1 MIKLGICGH
10 FGIGLNLLNGQTIKT
25 KIVANEFR
33 KQLGE
38 EQVDIVDTHGGVKRV
53 LSMCIETIG
62 LFHKCENIMIAPARR
77 GLLMYVPICTL
88 YNFFYHRK
96 LHYIVIGGWLNEYL
110 NEHPRIEKKLKK
122 FETICVET
130 ATMKTALEKRGF
142 ANIVI
147 LPNCKEL
154 KEYHLSELPQ
164 KYDEPYEICTFSRV
178 MKEKGI
184 EDIVN
189 VVQVINESIGRVVYK
204 LDIYGSIWKSY
215 QKDFA
220 KLQKTFPEY
229 ICYRGEVDFNKSTE
243 TLKKYFFLMFPTK
256 FYTEGIPGTIIDAYA
271 AGIPVVSAKWES
283 YDDIVT
289 EGITGLGYS
298 FGDLDALRQLLVE
311 IVQNPQMIIKLKGAC
326 LQKSRELTP
335 QFVIGKFIENYF

>member
-147 LPNCKEL
+147 
-154 KEYHLSELPQ
+154 
-164 KYDEPYEICTFSRV
+164 
-178 MKEKGI
+178 
-184 EDIVN
+184 
-189 VVQVINESIGRVVYK
+189 YK